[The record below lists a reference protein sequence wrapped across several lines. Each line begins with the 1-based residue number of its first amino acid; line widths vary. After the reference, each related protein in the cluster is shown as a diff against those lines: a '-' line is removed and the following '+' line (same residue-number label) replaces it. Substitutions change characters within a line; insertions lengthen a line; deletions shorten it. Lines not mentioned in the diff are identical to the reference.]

1 MRPSSRLGRSLQP
14 DPASQGSPTQP
25 QGKDLTASLNS
36 LKLKGPA
43 PPSPT
48 KTRGAGRSGQL
59 FPAENSAPR
68 QTPAA
73 NPCCPSTFPGPPAHW
88 LPETAVTTA
97 PAGGW
102 GSGPGQGSTDPR
114 PPPGLPPPPSQ
125 PPHSRGD
132 SAPFL
137 SSSPHPTPQPRGRLR
152 DEHQPEREPDP
163 RPAPS
168 LPSSFP
174 TSHGDD
180 R

>member
-36 LKLKGPA
+36 LKLKGPT

-73 NPCCPSTFPGPPAHW
+73 PARFQGRR
-88 LPETAVTTA
+88 LTGSQKPQS
-97 PAGGW
+97 PQLQLGG
-102 GSGPGQGSTDPR
+102 GGGPGQGSTDPR

-168 LPSSFP
+168 LPSSLP

>member
-1 MRPSSRLGRSLQP
+1 MRPSSRSGRSLQP

-73 NPCCPSTFPGPPAHW
+73 PARFQGRR
-88 LPETAVTTA
+88 LTGSQKPQS
-97 PAGGW
+97 PQLQLGG
-102 GSGPGQGSTDPR
+102 GGR
-114 PPPGLPPPPSQ
+114 ARPGLYGPPPSQ

-168 LPSSFP
+168 LPSSLP
-174 TSHGDD
+174 TSRGDD

>member
-1 MRPSSRLGRSLQP
+1 MRPSSRSGRSLQP

-73 NPCCPSTFPGPPAHW
+73 PARFQGRR
-88 LPETAVTTA
+88 LTGSQKPQS
-97 PAGGW
+97 PQLQLGG
-102 GSGPGQGSTDPR
+102 GGGGPGQGSTDPR
-114 PPPGLPPPPSQ
+114 QASHLTAEGTLRPSCPP
-125 PPHSRGD
+125 
-132 SAPFL
+132 A
-137 SSSPHPTPQPRGRLR
+137 PTP
-152 DEHQPEREPDP
+152 
-163 RPAPS
+163 
-168 LPSSFP
+168 LPSP
-174 TSHGDD
+174 EGG
-180 R
+180 

>member
-73 NPCCPSTFPGPPAHW
+73 PARFQGRRLTGSQKPQSPQLQLGGGGAGQARALRTPAPLRGCLPRQASHLTAEGTLRPSCPPA
-88 LPETAVTTA
+88 
-97 PAGGW
+97 
-102 GSGPGQGSTDPR
+102 
-114 PPPGLPPPPSQ
+114 
-125 PPHSRGD
+125 
-132 SAPFL
+132 
-137 SSSPHPTPQPRGRLR
+137 PTP
-152 DEHQPEREPDP
+152 
-163 RPAPS
+163 
-168 LPSSFP
+168 LPSP
-174 TSHGDD
+174 EGG
-180 R
+180 